1 MKEWMRHNEKE
12 RQGDIKGIGGKTQ
25 RGRERGR
32 ESVIKNEWVDE
43 AQSRGM

>member
-12 RQGDIKGIGGKTQ
+12 RQRDIKGIGGKTQ
-25 RGRERGR
+25 RGRERER
-32 ESVIKNEWVDE
+32 VIKNEWVDE